1 MKKLIF
7 EENVVPSFRV
17 AFDPA
22 GLLLFFSFG
31 DEDMVRIGTKRVI
44 TLLVIFTLPLQLK
57 LSLDGRWRGK
67 QFHNYKQQP
76 RAKILGLYYFASC
89 RSDKRKTYLDI
100 NWSKA

>member
-44 TLLVIFTLPLQLK
+44 TLLVIFT
-57 LSLDGRWRGK
+57 
-67 QFHNYKQQP
+67 FTFTI
-76 RAKILGLYYFASC
+76 KII
-89 RSDKRKTYLDI
+89 T
-100 NWSKA
+100 